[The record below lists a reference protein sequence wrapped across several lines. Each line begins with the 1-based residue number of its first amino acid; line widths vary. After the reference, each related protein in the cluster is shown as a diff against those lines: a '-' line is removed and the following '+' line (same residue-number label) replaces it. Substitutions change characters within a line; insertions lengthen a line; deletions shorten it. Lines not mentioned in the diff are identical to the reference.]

1 MKDMNDDANSKTATV
16 LKSLADDTRLSIV
29 RKLARD
35 ACEVRSTDITNSC
48 AEIHKLSQPAMSHHF
63 NKLVSAGVLL
73 ERKAG
78 VQKRYELNVQ
88 LLNDIG
94 INASKL

>member
-1 MKDMNDDANSKTATV
+1 MKDMNDDSNSKTATV

-29 RKLARD
+29 RKLASD
-35 ACEVRSTDITNSC
+35 GCEVKSSDIINSC
-48 AEIHKLSQPAMSHHF
+48 AEFHKLSQPAMSHHF
-63 NKLVSAGVLL
+63 SKLVSAGVLI

-78 VQKRYELNVQ
+78 VEKRYELNVQ

-94 INASKL
+94 IDASNL